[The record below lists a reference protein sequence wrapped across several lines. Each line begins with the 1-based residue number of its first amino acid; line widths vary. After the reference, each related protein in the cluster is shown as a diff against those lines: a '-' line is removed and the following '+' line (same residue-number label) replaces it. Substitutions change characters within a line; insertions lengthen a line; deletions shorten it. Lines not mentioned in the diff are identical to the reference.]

1 MNIKFEGAKINDLAR
16 KFLCRNDTK
25 EKTDLGKLRMALL
38 TVFVPKHK
46 DKISDAKA
54 FREHVIHTSK
64 TKPVNYL
71 VIPGKENSIYNALC
85 LIYLIG
91 AGDTRL
97 LFQSYYKYQKQLNK
111 ICDTSKLEKQTEQQY
126 LEFFCLGVVRERVD
140 EIVECIHSDK
150 FDLFTDKLPSPFSG
164 ASKENYDISPLMSL
178 FDKPIPWEFY
188 MEQYQIAE
196 EFFLNKKHT
205 QARIVLKSLEQQALL
220 RLPVVESLNRK
231 IKAEEKEQKD
241 AWDYFQKII
250 N

>member
-16 KFLCRNDTK
+16 KFLRRNDTK
-25 EKTDLGKLRMALL
+25 EKVDLGKLRMALL

-54 FREHVIHTSK
+54 FREYVIHTSK

-97 LFQSYYKYQKQLNK
+97 LFQSYYKYQKLNRV
-111 ICDTSKLEKQTEQQY
+111 CDTSKLEEQTERQY
-126 LEFFCLGVVRERVD
+126 LEFFCLGIVRERID
-140 EIVECIHSDK
+140 EIVESIHSDS
-150 FDLFTDKLPSPFSG
+150 FDLFTDKLPSPFSNN
-164 ASKENYDISPLMSL
+164 SEDNHNISPLMSL
-178 FDKPIPWEFY
+178 FDKPIPWKDY
-188 MEQYQIAE
+188 MEQFQIAE
-196 EFFLNKKHT
+196 ELFFNKKHP
-205 QARIVLKSLEQQALL
+205 QAREALKSLDNQALL

-231 IKAEEKEQKD
+231 IEAEEKENKE
-241 AWDYFQKII
+241 AWDYVQNIL